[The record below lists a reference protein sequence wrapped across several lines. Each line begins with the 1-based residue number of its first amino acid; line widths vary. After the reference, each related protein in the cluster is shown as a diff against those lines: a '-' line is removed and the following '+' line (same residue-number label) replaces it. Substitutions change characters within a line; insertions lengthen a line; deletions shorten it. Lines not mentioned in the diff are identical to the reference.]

1 MRVENNQ
8 MEITDIKYYICID
21 RIENNDMAGR
31 IYHCFRKE
39 QLCFDSLLELVFQ
52 LENEMNGM
60 GYPQETTANRYFQG
74 KGSKLQKI
82 IQKEWQNAMK
92 ESEIRAHKGGKA
104 TFVIEVTHRENATWQ
119 GNVCWVEGN
128 QKLNFRSALELIR
141 LMDSINSIM
150 ANKM

>member
-1 MRVENNQ
+1 MRVDNNL
-8 MEITDIKYYICID
+8 MVITDIKYYVCID
-21 RIENNDMAGR
+21 RIENDDIAGR

-39 QLCFDSLLELVFQ
+39 QLCFQSLLELVFQ
-52 LENEMNGM
+52 LENEMNDM
-60 GYPQETTANRYFQG
+60 GYPQETTENRYFQG
-74 KGSKLQKI
+74 QAPKLEKTN
-82 IQKEWQNAMK
+82 QKEWKIAMK
-92 ESEIRAHKGGKA
+92 ESEIKVHKGSKA